1 MTFEDDL
8 DPIVA
13 AWFNARADAIRDVV
27 AHRASPPE
35 YPGLALVPVADLDRL
50 ALYVELPKTRA
61 ALAELSEVPTIFEG
75 TLG

>member
-13 AWFNARADAIRDVV
+13 AWFNAPAHPLPHVV

-50 ALYVELPKTRA
+50 ALYVELPKNPRRPGRA
-61 ALAELSEVPTIFEG
+61 VRGPDDF
-75 TLG
+75 